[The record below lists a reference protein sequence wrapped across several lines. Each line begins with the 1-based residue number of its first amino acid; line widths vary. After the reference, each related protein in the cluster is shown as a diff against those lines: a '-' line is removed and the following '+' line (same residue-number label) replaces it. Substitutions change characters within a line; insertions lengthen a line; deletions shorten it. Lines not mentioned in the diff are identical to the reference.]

1 MDNGKLNYGRKK
13 IMTSEERTLCEA
25 IIHTASVAAAGV
37 GAGMAQIPGSDNA
50 VISPIQLTMAVSLGK
65 VFGINLDESAA
76 KAAVVTGGAALVGRT
91 ISQVLIGWI
100 PGLGNAV
107 NAITAASITEG
118 IGWAMAK
125 EFEKQSMYC

>member
-1 MDNGKLNYGRKK
+1 MTNEEKK
-13 IMTSEERTLCEA
+13 LCEA
-25 IIHTASVAAAGV
+25 IIHTASVATEGV

-50 VISPIQLTMAVSLGK
+50 IISPIQLTMAISLGK

-76 KAAVVTGGAALVGRT
+76 KASIVTGGAALVGRT

-100 PGLGNAV
+100 PGFGNIV
-107 NAITAASITEG
+107 NAMTAASITEG

-125 EFEKQSMYC
+125 EFEKQSMY

>member
-1 MDNGKLNYGRKK
+1 
-13 IMTSEERTLCEA
+13 MTSEEKTLCEA

>member
-13 IMTSEERTLCEA
+13 IMISEERTLCEA